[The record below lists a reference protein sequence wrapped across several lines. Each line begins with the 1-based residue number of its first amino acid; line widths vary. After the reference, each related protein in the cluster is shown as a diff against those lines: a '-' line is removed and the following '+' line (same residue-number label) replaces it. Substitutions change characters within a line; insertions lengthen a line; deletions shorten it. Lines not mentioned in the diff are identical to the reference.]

1 MEWIRGMGRAKV
13 EMEFL
18 RLSCGNS
25 YLRSSVLCGGGP
37 FDGTKYSTVLLP
49 STVPRV
55 HSIGIRGTLPRIGPV
70 GVGKVSSLCHRC

>member
-37 FDGTKYSTVLLP
+37 FDGTKYSIVLYYYLVQYLE
-49 STVPRV
+49 STV
-55 HSIGIRGTLPRIGPV
+55 
-70 GVGKVSSLCHRC
+70 